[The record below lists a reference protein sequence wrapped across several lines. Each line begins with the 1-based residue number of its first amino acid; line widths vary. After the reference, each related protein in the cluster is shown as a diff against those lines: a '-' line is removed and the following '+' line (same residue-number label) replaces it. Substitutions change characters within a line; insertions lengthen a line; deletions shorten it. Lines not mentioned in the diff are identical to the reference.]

1 MRDPMKTL
9 SRLLML
15 MFFGAYLAYAQTSS
29 TIAPAAQTP
38 KPVPCIASEYR
49 QFDFWIGDWD
59 VTVSNGKVAGTN
71 LIKPILGGC
80 VLHENW
86 NGNGGFV
93 GQSFNGYDATRKIW
107 RQTWVDGQ
115 GGSLILEGNFENG
128 RMTLS
133 DKDTSAKSGAN
144 VVNEI
149 AWTMLADGAVR
160 QLWRTSAD
168 GGKTWAV
175 AFDGKYVRSAR
186 PQPTTATR

>member
-9 SRLLML
+9 PRLLIFIFL
-15 MFFGAYLAYAQTSS
+15 SAHLAYAQTPSS
-29 TIAPAAQTP
+29 SAPAAQTP
-38 KPVPCIASEYR
+38 KPAPCVASEYR

-59 VTVSNGKVAGTN
+59 VTVLNGKAAGTN

-133 DKDTSAKSGAN
+133 DKDTSVKSGAS

-168 GGKTWAV
+168 GGKTWVV

-186 PQPTTATR
+186 PQPNIAVR